1 MIEDSFSSKSAF
13 KKEYQAMI
21 AAQEGKDFEKA
32 DNYERLASLCKL
44 VAAYARGIHVEND
57 KEIATQKKKRVF
69 YFSLEFL
76 IGPLLENYLLNIGAL
91 DMVQEALIEMGTSLE
106 ELAQC
111 EVDPGLGNGG
121 LGRLAA
127 CFLDSMAA
135 LGIAGYG
142 NGMRYRYGLFRQVI
156 EDGKQ
161 VEETDNWLEHG
172 YPWEVKR
179 PESAIEVTFGGEV
192 VGHEEDGRWIYETH
206 GGQKVNAIPYDIP
219 VVGYGAGTVNKLRIW
234 SAEPVEE
241 SFDLNAFNDGDYA
254 RASKFRT
261 DVEAISTILY
271 PNDAGEHGRLLR
283 LKQEYLFVSA
293 GVGSIMR
300 TFKRENGD
308 KAWKKFP
315 KLIAIHTN
323 DTHPAMAGPELL
335 RRLIDDEGLT
345 WDEAWDIVTKTL
357 SYTNHTVLP
366 EALEKWPIDTFRQLL
381 PRVYMYIEEI
391 DRRYREEFQK
401 NYPDR
406 MDQLASTAILW
417 DGMVRMA
424 NLSIICSHSV
434 NGVAKIHTEILEREV
449 LKDFYELTPKKFNNK
464 TNGISFRRFLGNANP
479 SYSKLISDAIGDAWL
494 RDAKELSR
502 LEAYK
507 SDAVFL
513 DAMTE
518 SKRLNKERLAKYVFD
533 KTGVAL
539 DTSSL
544 FDVQVKRFH
553 AYKRQL
559 LNIFKVMDIY
569 NRMISDSTYHPQ
581 PTSFIFSGKA
591 AQSYVYAKDVIR
603 LINSVAHV
611 INNDER
617 VNDIIKVAFV
627 PNFSVS
633 NAELIYPAAEISEQ
647 ISTAGME
654 ASGTSNMK
662 LMANGAITLGT
673 LDGASVEIAKL
684 AGKEN
689 IKIFG
694 LTVEEVERIKHE
706 GQYIAWDEYNA
717 DRDRLGRVVDE
728 LVDGT
733 FSELSG
739 DFSMIHDGLLHQNDA
754 DFVMKDFHS
763 YVDAWDELTASY
775 QDQISWNKVALAN
788 TAASGFF
795 SSDRTIAEY
804 AKDIWHVPLEETQ
817 SHRKAATK
825 KRASRTKKKT
835 TSLRKARTKK

>member
-1 MIEDSFSSKSAF
+1 MVKDVFRSKVTF
-13 KKEYQAMI
+13 IKEYKAMV

-32 DNYERLASLCKL
+32 DDYERFDALCKL
-44 VAAYARGIHVEND
+44 IAAKAREVHVKNDQVIVQEN
-57 KEIATQKKKRVF
+57 KKRVF

-76 IGPLLENYLLNIGAL
+76 IGPLLQNYLLNIGAL
-91 DMVQEALIEMGTSLE
+91 EMVEKALKEMGTSLE

-111 EVDPGLGNGG
+111 EADPGLGNGG

-156 EDGKQ
+156 KDGKQ

-179 PESAIEVTFGGEV
+179 PESSVEVTFGGEIHA
-192 VGHEEDGRWIYETH
+192 HEEDGRLVYETV
-206 GGQKVNAIPYDIP
+206 GGQKVNAVPYDIP
-219 VVGYGAGTVNKLRIW
+219 IVGYSAQTVNKLRIW

-254 RASKFRT
+254 KASKFRT

-293 GVGSIMR
+293 GIGSIMR
-300 TFKRENGD
+300 TFKRENGEN
-308 KAWKKFP
+308 AWKKFP
-315 KLIAIHTN
+315 KLIGIHTN
-323 DTHPAMAGPELL
+323 DTHPAMAGPELI
-335 RRLIDDEGLT
+335 RRLIDDEGLS
-345 WDEAWDIVTKTL
+345 WDEAWDITTKTL

-366 EALEKWPIDTFRQLL
+366 EALEKWPIETFRRLL

-391 DRRYREEFQK
+391 DRRYRERFQK
-401 NYPDR
+401 EHPDR
-406 MDQLASTAILW
+406 MDLLANTAILW

-449 LKDFYELTPKKFNNK
+449 LKDFYELRPKKFNNK
-464 TNGISFRRFLGNANP
+464 TNGISLRRFLGNANP
-479 SYSKLISDAIGDAWL
+479 SYSRLISDAIGDGWL
-494 RDAKELSR
+494 KDASELSK
-502 LEAYK
+502 LKKFEK
-507 SDAVFL
+507 NKVFL
-513 DAMTE
+513 DGMSD
-518 SKRLNKERLAKYVFD
+518 SKRLNKERLARYIAE
-533 KTGVAL
+533 KTGVQL

-569 NRMISDSTYHPQ
+569 NRLLADGHYHPQ

-591 AQSYVYAKDVIR
+591 AQSYVYAKEVIR
-603 LINSVAHV
+603 LINSVANV

-627 PNFSVS
+627 PNFAVS

-673 LDGASVEIAKL
+673 LDGANIEIAQL

-694 LTVEEVERIKHE
+694 LTVEEVEAIKRD
-706 GQYIAWDEYNA
+706 GAYLAWDEYNA
-717 DRDRLGRVVDE
+717 DKERLGRVVDE
-728 LVDGT
+728 LIDGT
-733 FSELSG
+733 FSGLSG
-739 DFSMIHDGLLHQNDA
+739 DFNMIYDGLMHQNDA
-754 DFVMKDFHS
+754 DFVIKDFRS
-763 YVDAWDELTASY
+763 YVDAWDELTKLY
-775 QDQISWNKVALAN
+775 EDQHTWNQIALAN
-788 TAASGFF
+788 TAASGYF
-795 SSDRTIAEY
+795 SSDRTIKEY
-804 AKDIWHVPLEETQ
+804 AKDIWHVKLGETT
-817 SHRKAATK
+817 KTK
-825 KRASRTKKKT
+825 KQ
-835 TSLRKARTKK
+835 

>member
-1 MIEDSFSSKSAF
+1 MIEDAFSSKKTF
-13 KKEYQAMI
+13 IREYRTMV

-32 DNYERLASLCKL
+32 DDYERLAALCKL
-44 VAAYARGIHVEND
+44 VAAYARSIHVGND
-57 KEIATQKKKRVF
+57 EVIASQKKKRVF

-91 DMVQEALIEMGTSLE
+91 DMVQQALIEMGTSLDD
-106 ELAQC
+106 LAKC

-156 EDGKQ
+156 KDGRQ
-161 VEETDNWLEHG
+161 IEETDNWLEHG
-172 YPWEVKR
+172 YPWEVRR
-179 PESAIEVTFGGEV
+179 PESSIEVSFGGEV
-192 VGHEEDGRWIYETH
+192 KGTEKDGRWEYETV
-206 GGQKVNAIPYDIP
+206 GGEKVNAVPYDIP

-234 SAEPVEE
+234 SAEPVDE
-241 SFDLNAFNDGDYA
+241 SFDLNAFNEGDYA

-293 GVGSIMR
+293 GIGSIMR
-300 TFKRENGD
+300 TFKRENGN

-335 RRLIDDEGLT
+335 RRLIDDEGLS
-345 WDEAWDIVTKTL
+345 WDDAWDIVTKTL

-366 EALEKWPIDTFRQLL
+366 EALEKWPIETFRKLL

-391 DRRYREEFQK
+391 DRRYREDFQEK
-401 NYPDR
+401 YPDR
-406 MDQLASTAILW
+406 MDQLANTAILW

-434 NGVAKIHTEILEREV
+434 NGVAKIHTDILEREV
-449 LKDFYELTPKKFNNK
+449 LKDFYELTPKKFNNR

-479 SYSKLISDAIGDAWL
+479 SYSKLISDAIGDKWL
-494 RDAKELSR
+494 ADASQLSR
-502 LEAYK
+502 LKKYEK
-507 SDAVFL
+507 DPIFL
-513 DAMTE
+513 DGMTE
-518 SKRLNKERLAKYVFD
+518 SKRLNKERLAKYIYEN
-533 KTGVAL
+533 TGVLL
-539 DTSSL
+539 DTNSL

-569 NRMISDSTYHPQ
+569 NRMLSDSNYHPQ

-611 INNDER
+611 INNDKR
-617 VNDIIKVAFV
+617 VNEIIKVAFV

-673 LDGASVEIAKL
+673 LDGANVEIAQL
-684 AGKEN
+684 AGEEN

-694 LTVEEVERIKHE
+694 LTVEEVEQIKRD

-717 DRDRLGRVVDE
+717 DRDRLGRVLDE

-754 DFVMKDFHS
+754 DFVMKDFRS
-763 YVDAWDELTASY
+763 YVDAWDELSEFYA
-775 QDQISWNKVALAN
+775 DKPAWNKVALAN

-795 SSDRTIAEY
+795 SSDRTIKEY
-804 AKDIWHVPLEETQ
+804 AKEIWHVPLEETQ
-817 SHRKAATK
+817 PK
-825 KRASRTKKKT
+825 KKVSRTTKKK
-835 TSLRKARTKK
+835 ARV

>member
-1 MIEDSFSSKSAF
+1 MIENAFSSKTTF
-13 KKEYQAMI
+13 IREYRSMI

-32 DNYERLASLCKL
+32 DDYERLASLCKL
-44 VAAYARGIHVEND
+44 VAAYARSIHVEND
-57 KEIATQKKKRVF
+57 AVIATQKKKRVF

-91 DMVQEALIEMGTSLE
+91 DMVRQALVEMGTSLE
-106 ELAQC
+106 DLAKC

-142 NGMRYRYGLFRQVI
+142 NGMRYRYGLFKQVI
-156 EDGKQ
+156 KDGRQ

-192 VGHEEDGRWIYETH
+192 KATQKDGRWEYETI
-206 GGQKVNAIPYDIP
+206 GGEKVNAVPYDIP

-241 SFDLNAFNDGDYA
+241 SFDLNAFNDGEYA

-300 TFKRENGD
+300 TFKHENGD
-308 KAWKKFP
+308 RAWKKFP

-335 RRLIDDEGLT
+335 RRLIDDEGLS
-345 WDEAWDIVTKTL
+345 WDDAWDIVVKTL

-381 PRVYMYIEEI
+381 PRIYMYIEEI
-391 DRRYREEFQK
+391 DRRYREDFQK
-401 NYPDR
+401 KYPDR

-449 LKDFYELTPKKFNNK
+449 LKDFYELTPKKFNNR

-479 SYSKLISDAIGDAWL
+479 SYSKLITDAIGDTWL
-494 RDAKELSR
+494 ADATQLSR
-502 LEAYK
+502 LKKFEN
-507 SDAVFL
+507 DPIFL
-513 DAMTE
+513 DGMSE
-518 SKRLNKERLAKYVFD
+518 SKRLNKERLAKYIHET
-533 KTGVAL
+533 TGVSL
-539 DTSSL
+539 DTNSL

-569 NRMISDSTYHPQ
+569 NRMLTDSSYHPQ
-581 PTSFIFSGKA
+581 PTNFIFSGKA

-611 INNDER
+611 INNDKR
-617 VNDIIKVAFV
+617 VNEIIKVAFV

-673 LDGASVEIAKL
+673 LDGANVEIAQL

-694 LTVEEVERIKHE
+694 LTVEEVEQIKRE

-717 DRDRLGRVVDE
+717 DPERLGRVVDE

-733 FSELSG
+733 FSDLSG

-754 DFVMKDFHS
+754 DFVMKDFRS
-763 YVDAWDELTASY
+763 YVDAWDELTQFYANKPA
-775 QDQISWNKVALAN
+775 WNKVALSN

-795 SSDRTIAEY
+795 SSDRTIKEY
-804 AKDIWHVPLEETQ
+804 AKEIWHVPLEETL
-817 SHRKAATK
+817 S
-825 KRASRTKKKT
+825 KKK
-835 TSLRKARTKK
+835 SSRVAKKKA